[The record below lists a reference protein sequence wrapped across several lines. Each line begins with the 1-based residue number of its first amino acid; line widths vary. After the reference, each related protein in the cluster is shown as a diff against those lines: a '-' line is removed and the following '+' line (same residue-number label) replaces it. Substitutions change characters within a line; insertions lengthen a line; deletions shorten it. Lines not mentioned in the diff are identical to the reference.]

1 MSVVAPPFTSFNGGE
16 TTPLLRGRTDQN
28 IWSIAV
34 RKMLGYVPLLQGPA
48 EACPG
53 TLFVAVGK
61 SAHRLIPFEYNET
74 QGYVI
79 EAGNLYFRFYTND
92 VRIETAP
99 DVAYELVSP
108 YSIAQLQSVDWDQS
122 LDVLYLTQGEVEPH
136 ILFRTSADT
145 FDIEALGL
153 RNGPWETRNSDES
166 LTVSFSG
173 TTGSVTATASGDLF
187 EAGDVGGLME
197 IEFSDFSA
205 VKSWEP
211 GMTVTA
217 AQLIQ
222 WGGRVYEHVGGNLR
236 TGSIAPVHIEGDQW
250 DGQNGQD
257 VNTKG
262 PYGVIW
268 RYLYDRFG
276 QIRFTAYT
284 SATEMVADVE
294 RRLAATSASW
304 RWRFGAFSDRRGWPA
319 HCAIWQDR
327 LALLKDF
334 TAHCSVVGDHRD
346 FGSRNEFGDISRDMA
361 FSVVL
366 PYASPVKWMLADR
379 DLVIGTGKGE
389 FVISAASA
397 GAGVGPGNVD
407 VSMPS
412 AHGSASSK
420 PVKVGPRAV
429 YLQRARAKLM
439 QLGYD
444 QGRLLAQESE
454 NLSRFS
460 DHIGAKGLNEPVLQ
474 KEPHRLIWLRCDDGS
489 AAGVAFDPD
498 EQLLGWFRRDFAA
511 GLTLKSHTS
520 ITDPDGRF
528 AQMWF
533 SVQVGDEHWVLRL
546 APFRASDDDG
556 LDKIMSDA
564 AVVLT
569 GAASASISVPH
580 LAGKT
585 VEIVADGKPH
595 LAVTLDESGDGALE
609 YEAETK
615 IVGLPFPA
623 EMVLQSVEAGSDN
636 GVAQNK
642 ITRVHRLDVR
652 VLHSDGV
659 EVEVHGIATKHEL
672 LTTGST
678 FDTAYP
684 LVSGDIIIEADGDW
698 DRDELIKI
706 RRYLPKPSTILAV
719 YPYMQKAS
727 S

>member
-16 TTPLLRGRTDQN
+16 ATPLLRGRTDQN

-53 TLFVAVGK
+53 TIFVAVGK
-61 SAHRLIPFEYNET
+61 TAHRLIPFEYNET

-79 EAGNLYFRFYTND
+79 EAGDAYFRFYTND

-99 DVAYELVSP
+99 NVAFELVSP

-122 LDVLYLTQGEVEPH
+122 LDVLYMAQGEVPPQV
-136 ILFRTSADT
+136 LFRTSADT
-145 FDIEALGL
+145 FDIEALAL
-153 RNGPWETRNSDES
+153 RNGPWESRNSEEGF
-166 LTVSFSG
+166 TVTASA
-173 TTGSVTATASGDLF
+173 TTGSVTISSNVTLF
-187 EAGDVGGLME
+187 QIGDVGGLME
-197 IEFSDFSA
+197 IEFSDFLA

-222 WGGRVYEHVGGNLR
+222 WGGRVYQHVGGNLR
-236 TGSIAPVHIEGDQW
+236 TGSIAPIHIEGAQW

-257 VNTKG
+257 INAKG

-276 QIRFTAYT
+276 QVRFTAFT
-284 SATEMVADVE
+284 DAMTMTATVE
-294 RRLAATSASW
+294 RRLAATTASW
-304 RWRFGAFSDRRGWPA
+304 RWRFGVFSARRGWPT

-334 TAHCSVVGDHRD
+334 TAHVSVVGDYED
-346 FGSRNEFGDISRDMA
+346 FATRNEFGDISRDMA

-366 PYASPVKWMLADR
+366 PQASPVKWMLADR

-389 FVISAASA
+389 FVIGSASA

-412 AHGSASSK
+412 ANGSASFK

-454 NLSRFS
+454 NLSRFA

-489 AAGVAFDPD
+489 AAGVTFDPD
-498 EQLLGWFRRDFAA
+498 EQLLGWFRRDFAD
-511 GLTLKSHTS
+511 GLALKSHAS
-520 ITDPDGRF
+520 ITDPEGRF

-533 SVQVGDEHWVLRL
+533 SVQVGAAHWIMRL
-546 APFRASDDDG
+546 APFRASDDEA
-556 LDKIMSDA
+556 LDKVMSDA

-569 GAASASISVPH
+569 GAPSADISAPH
-580 LAGKT
+580 LAGMA

-595 LAVTLDESGDGALE
+595 VPVTLDGGGNGALQ
-609 YEAETK
+609 YPATTK
-615 IVGLPFPA
+615 IVGLPFAA
-623 EMVLQSVEAGSDN
+623 EMILQSVEAGSDN

-642 ITRVHRLDVR
+642 LTRVHRVDVR
-652 VLHSDGV
+652 ILHSDGV

-672 LTTGST
+672 LTTSSP

-684 LVSGDIIIEADGDW
+684 LVSGDIEIELSGDW
-698 DRDELIKI
+698 DRDEMITI

-719 YPYMQKAS
+719 YPYLQKAS